1 MLVHLYVKAGLY
13 AYCFINTNK
22 LLCAC
27 MLPPFS
33 KICYKHNLKLLQE
46 GIFSFI
52 FGIYLLFFFCFFL
65 FFFFFWEGGGSNAY
79 KWHLTAHITNSI
91 TLVYVNF

>member
-27 MLPPFS
+27 MLPPS
-33 KICYKHNLKLLQE
+33 PKICYKHNLELLQE

-52 FGIYLLFFFCFFL
+52 FGIYLFVFFFCFF
-65 FFFFFWEGGGSNAY
+65 FFWGGGGVM
-79 KWHLTAHITNSI
+79 HISGI
-91 TLVYVNF
+91 